1 MPHRQRPART
11 DLLGRNRESVKWE
24 LDKLRKTSI
33 KEKAAQLFDLIESV
47 RKMQAATAHLRERR

>member
-1 MPHRQRPART
+1 MKHQPLRT

-24 LDKLRKTSI
+24 LDKLRKTPI

-47 RKMQAATAHLRERR
+47 RKMQAATTHLRKPR